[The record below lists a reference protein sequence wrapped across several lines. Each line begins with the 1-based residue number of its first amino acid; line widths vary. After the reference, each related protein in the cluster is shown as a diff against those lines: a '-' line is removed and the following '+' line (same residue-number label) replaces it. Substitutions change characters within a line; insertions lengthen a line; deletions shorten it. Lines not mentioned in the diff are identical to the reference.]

1 MTKPNQT
8 NLMQRRA
15 RRDEEGAVMLMT
27 MFVVLLT
34 TAAAAFAIHATSTEV
49 RASGHRRQAAQT
61 RQIGEAGIM
70 SAFAWVDFYGADA
83 LRQTMTESS
92 RANRDASGVALDL
105 QPFEVALREGA
116 DAHRFDTQDFTNFQ
130 ALPIDQDGS
139 LGPRST
145 FDVQVF
151 VDVYDRHRVVRAMP
165 GEQAQGGGRLEFLG
179 ATYTARGRSRLPGDY
194 QSGFTGDRPF
204 HEGASD
210 ARAYGMSG
218 PMARQ

>member
-1 MTKPNQT
+1 
-8 NLMQRRA
+8 
-15 RRDEEGAVMLMT
+15 MLMT

-34 TAAAAFAIHATSTEV
+34 TAAAAFAIHATSTEA
-49 RASGHRRQAAQT
+49 RAAGHRRQAVQT

-83 LRQTMTESS
+83 LRQTMVESS
-92 RANRDASGVALDL
+92 RANRDAGGAALNL
-105 QPFEVALREGA
+105 EPFEVRLREGA

-139 LGPRST
+139 LGPRSS

-194 QSGFTGDRPF
+194 QSTFQDDRPF

-218 PMARQ
+218 PMGRQ